1 MIEECP
7 DPPGTSVACYYI
19 EEWVSVDWREA
30 MHKCKARNA
39 TLFKIEDEEEQER
52 VMGTFGVY
60 FEKWKY
66 STKETGHKRFDLLE
80 KKSS

>member
-1 MIEECP
+1 MIEGCP

-39 TLFKIEDEEEQER
+39 TLFKIED
-52 VMGTFGVY
+52 GVY

-66 STKETGHKRFDLLE
+66 NTKETGHKRFDLLV